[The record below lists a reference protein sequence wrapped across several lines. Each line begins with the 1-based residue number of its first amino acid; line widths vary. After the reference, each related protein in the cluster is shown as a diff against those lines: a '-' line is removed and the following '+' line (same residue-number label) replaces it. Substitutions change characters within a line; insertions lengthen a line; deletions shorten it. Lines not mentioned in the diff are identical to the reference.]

1 MPLPQD
7 HPQAIC
13 KNYLTKKETD
23 IFITVL
29 SHLYILFIT
38 FSITDAVDIFLVAIM
53 LYQLYKMV
61 KGTAAV
67 NVFIGLALIY
77 IIWIIVRAFELK
89 LLGSIL
95 GKFVNVGVI
104 AVMVVFQQEIRKFLL
119 YIGSNEFIKNKNWKS
134 ILMFNTQDITT
145 SRFALDADAIINACF
160 NMSETKTG
168 ALIIISRKSDLK
180 FYVNTGESVDSA
192 LTEKMLENIFYKNSP
207 MHDGAVIIKD
217 NRIIA
222 ARCVLPVTEK
232 ENFPSHF
239 GMRHRAA
246 VGLTETTD
254 ALAITVS
261 EQTGHVSLTVN
272 GDINTNLNREK
283 LRYLIEKNLKS

>member
-1 MPLPQD
+1 ML
-7 HPQAIC
+7 IL
-13 KNYLTKKETD
+13 NY
-23 IFITVL
+23 
-29 SHLYILFIT
+29 SLFIT
-38 FSITDAVDIFLVAIM
+38 FGITDAVDIILVAIM

-77 IIWIIVRAFELK
+77 IVWIIVRAFELK

-95 GKFVNVGVI
+95 GKFINVGVI

-119 YIGSNEFIKNKNWKS
+119 YIGSNEFIKNINWKTIFS
-134 ILMFNTQDITT
+134 FSNSSVAT
-145 SRFALDADAIINACF
+145 SRFVLDADSVINACF

-168 ALIIISRKSDLK
+168 ALIIVSRKSDLK
-180 FYVNTGESVDSA
+180 FYVNTGEVVDSA
-192 LTEKMLENIFYKNSP
+192 LTDKMLENIFYKNSP

-261 EQTGHVSLTVN
+261 EQTGNVSLTVN
-272 GDINTNLNREK
+272 GEINSNLNRDK
-283 LRYLIEKNLKS
+283 LRYLIEKNLKN

>member
-1 MPLPQD
+1 MLPQ
-7 HPQAIC
+7 
-13 KNYLTKKETD
+13 
-23 IFITVL
+23 
-29 SHLYILFIT
+29 LYILFIS
-38 FSITDAVDIFLVAIM
+38 FGITDAIDVLLVAIM

-77 IIWIIVRAFELK
+77 IVWIIVQAFELK

-104 AVMVVFQQEIRKFLL
+104 AIMVVFQQEIRKFLL
-119 YIGSNEFIKNKNWKS
+119 YIGSNEFIKNRNWKHFLS
-134 ILMFNTQDITT
+134 FSNQSAVS
-145 SRFALDADAIINACF
+145 SRFALDADAVINACF
-160 NMSETKTG
+160 NMSETRTG

-180 FYVNTGESVDSA
+180 FYVNTGETVDSA
-192 LTEKMLENIFYKNSP
+192 LTDKMLENIFYKNSP

-261 EQTGHVSLTVN
+261 EQTGTISLTVN
-272 GDINTNLNREK
+272 GEINSNLNRDK
-283 LRYLIEKNLKS
+283 LRYLIEKNLKN

>member
-1 MPLPQD
+1 MLNQ
-7 HPQAIC
+7 
-13 KNYLTKKETD
+13 
-23 IFITVL
+23 
-29 SHLYILFIT
+29 LYILFLS
-38 FSITDAVDIFLVAIM
+38 FNITDAIDILLVAIM

-77 IIWIIVRAFELK
+77 IVWIIVRAFELK

-95 GKFVNVGVI
+95 GKFINVGVI

-119 YIGSNEFIKNKNWKS
+119 YIGSNEFIKNKNWKTIFS
-134 ILMFNTQDITT
+134 FSTQSAAA
-145 SRFALDADAIINACF
+145 SRFVLDADSVITACF

-180 FYVNTGESVDSA
+180 FYVNTGEIVDSA
-192 LTEKMLENIFYKNSP
+192 LTDKMLENIFYKNSP

-261 EQTGHVSLTVN
+261 EQTGNVSLTVN
-272 GDINTNLNREK
+272 GEINSNLNRDK
-283 LRYLIEKNLKS
+283 LRYLIEKNLKN

>member
-1 MPLPQD
+1 M
-7 HPQAIC
+7 
-13 KNYLTKKETD
+13 LTLLY
-23 IFITVL
+23 IFISFGL
-29 SHLYILFIT
+29 ADAIDIL
-38 FSITDAVDIFLVAIM
+38 LVAIM

-61 KGTAAV
+61 RGTAAV
-67 NVFIGLALIY
+67 NVFMGLALIY
-77 IIWIIVRAFELK
+77 VVWIVVRAFELT

-95 GKFVNVGVI
+95 GKFINVGFI
-104 AVMVVFQQEIRKFLL
+104 AVLVVFQQEIRKFLL
-119 YIGSNEFIKNKNWKS
+119 YIGSNEFVKNRNWKT
-134 ILMFNTQDITT
+134 ILSFSNHEAVA
-145 SRFALDADAIINACF
+145 SRYTLDDEALINACY
-160 NMSETKTG
+160 NMSESKTG

-180 FYVNTGESVDSA
+180 FYVNTGEIVDSV

-207 MHDGAVIIKD
+207 LHDGAVIIKD

-222 ARCVLPVTEK
+222 ARCVLPVTER

-272 GDINTNLNREK
+272 GEISINISKDK
-283 LRYLIEKNLKS
+283 LRYLIEKNLKN

>member
-1 MPLPQD
+1 MFMAL
-7 HPQAIC
+7 H
-13 KNYLTKKETD
+13 
-23 IFITVL
+23 
-29 SHLYILFIT
+29 ILFIT
-38 FSITDAVDIFLVAIM
+38 FSITDAIDILLVAIM

-77 IIWIIVRAFELK
+77 IVWIIVRAFELK

-95 GKFVNVGVI
+95 GKFINVGVI

-119 YIGSNEFIKNKNWKS
+119 YIGSNEFLKNKNWKTLFS
-134 ILMFNTQDITT
+134 FSNSSNTANRFILDV
-145 SRFALDADAIINACF
+145 DAIINACYS
-160 NMSETKTG
+160 MSETKTG
-168 ALIIISRKSDLK
+168 ALMVISRKSDLK
-180 FYVNTGESVDSA
+180 FYVNTGEIVDSA
-192 LTEKMLENIFYKNSP
+192 LTDKMLENIFYKNSP

-232 ENFPSHF
+232 ENFPSNF

-261 EQTGHVSLTVN
+261 EQTGSISLTVN
-272 GDINTNLNREK
+272 GEINSNLNKEK
-283 LRYLIEKNLKS
+283 LRYLIEKNIKN

>member
-1 MPLPQD
+1 MLLIPS
-7 HPQAIC
+7 
-13 KNYLTKKETD
+13 
-23 IFITVL
+23 F
-29 SHLYILFIT
+29 YILFLS
-38 FSITDAVDIFLVAIM
+38 FAITDAIDILLVAIM

-77 IIWIIVRAFELK
+77 IVWIIVRAFELK

-95 GKFVNVGVI
+95 GKFINVGVI

-119 YIGSNEFIKNKNWKS
+119 YIGSNEFIKNRNWKS
-134 ILMFNTQDITT
+134 IFLFSNQSTT
-145 SRFALDADAIINACF
+145 ASRFVLDADSVINACF

-180 FYVNTGESVDSA
+180 FYVNTGEIVDSA
-192 LTEKMLENIFYKNSP
+192 LTDKMLENIFYKNSP

-261 EQTGHVSLTVN
+261 EQTGNVSLTVN
-272 GDINTNLNREK
+272 GEINSNLNRDK
-283 LRYLIEKNLKS
+283 LRYLIEKNLKY

>member
-1 MPLPQD
+1 M
-7 HPQAIC
+7 
-13 KNYLTKKETD
+13 
-23 IFITVL
+23 L
-29 SHLYILFIT
+29 SSLHMLFIT
-38 FSITDAVDIFLVAIM
+38 FGIADAIDILLVSIM

-77 IIWIIVRAFELK
+77 VVYIVVRAFELK

-95 GKFVNVGVI
+95 GKFINVGVI
-104 AVMVVFQQEIRKFLL
+104 AIMVVFQQEIRKFLL
-119 YIGSNEFIKNKNWKS
+119 YIGSNEFLKNKSWKTLFS
-134 ILMFNTQDITT
+134 FSTQ
-145 SRFALDADAIINACF
+145 SVASNKFMLDADAIVNACF
-160 NMSETKTG
+160 AMSETKTG
-168 ALIIISRKSDLK
+168 ALIIISKKSDLK
-180 FYVNTGESVDSA
+180 FYVNTGEMVDSA
-192 LTEKMLENIFYKNSP
+192 LTDKMLENIFYKNSP

-246 VGLTETTD
+246 VGITETTD
-254 ALAITVS
+254 AIALTVS
-261 EQTGHVSLTVN
+261 EQTGSVSLTVN
-272 GDINTNLNREK
+272 AEINSNLTKEK
-283 LRYLIEKNLKS
+283 LRFLIEKNLKA

>member
-1 MPLPQD
+1 MLNQ
-7 HPQAIC
+7 
-13 KNYLTKKETD
+13 
-23 IFITVL
+23 FF
-29 SHLYILFIT
+29 ILFLS
-38 FSITDAVDIFLVAIM
+38 FGITDAVDIILVAVM

-77 IIWIIVRAFELK
+77 VVWIFVRAFELK

-95 GKFVNVGVI
+95 GKFINVGVI

-134 ILMFNTQDITT
+134 IFMFSNQASTS
-145 SRFALDADAIINACF
+145 SRFALDADAVINACF

-180 FYVNTGESVDSA
+180 FYVNTGEVVDSA
-192 LTEKMLENIFYKNSP
+192 LTDKMLENIFYKNSP

-222 ARCVLPVTEK
+222 ARCVLPVTEN

-254 ALAITVS
+254 ALALTVS

-272 GDINTNLNREK
+272 GEINSNLNRDK
-283 LRYLIEKNLKS
+283 LRYLIEKNLKN

>member
-1 MPLPQD
+1 
-7 HPQAIC
+7 
-13 KNYLTKKETD
+13 
-23 IFITVL
+23 
-29 SHLYILFIT
+29 
-38 FSITDAVDIFLVAIM
+38 M

-67 NVFIGLALIY
+67 NVFIGLVLIY
-77 IIWIIVRAFELK
+77 IIWIIVRAFELQ

-119 YIGSNEFIKNKNWKS
+119 YIGSNEYLKNRNWKNIFS
-134 ILMFNTQDITT
+134 FSSHSVVSSGIM
-145 SRFALDADAIINACF
+145 LDSESLIKACF
-160 NMSETKTG
+160 SMSETNTG

-180 FYVNTGESVDSA
+180 FYVNTGEIIDSV
-192 LTEKMLENIFYKNSP
+192 LTDKMLENIFYKNSP

-232 ENFPSHF
+232 ESFPSHF

-261 EQTGHVSLTVN
+261 EQTGHVSLTIN
-272 GDINTNLNREK
+272 GEINSNLGIDK
-283 LRYLIEKNLKS
+283 LRYLIEKNLKN

>member
-1 MPLPQD
+1 ML
-7 HPQAIC
+7 
-13 KNYLTKKETD
+13 
-23 IFITVL
+23 L
-29 SHLYILFIT
+29 SLHILFIA
-38 FSITDAVDIFLVAIM
+38 FGIADAVDIFLVSIM

-77 IIWIIVRAFELK
+77 IVYIVVRAFELK

-95 GKFVNVGVI
+95 GKFINVGVI
-104 AVMVVFQQEIRKFLL
+104 AIMVVFQQEIRKFLL
-119 YIGSNEFIKNKNWKS
+119 YIGSNEFLKNKSWKGLFS
-134 ILMFNTQDITT
+134 FSNQSVASNKFM
-145 SRFALDADAIINACF
+145 LDVDAIINASF

-168 ALIIISRKSDLK
+168 ALIVISKKSDLK
-180 FYVNTGESVDSA
+180 FYVNTGELVDSA
-192 LTEKMLENIFYKNSP
+192 LTDKMLENIFYKNSP

-232 ENFPSHF
+232 EDFPSHF

-246 VGLTETTD
+246 VGITETTD
-254 ALAITVS
+254 SMALTVS
-261 EQTGHVSLTVN
+261 EQTGSVSLTVN
-272 GDINTNLNREK
+272 GEINSNLTRDK
-283 LRYLIEKNLKS
+283 LRFLIEKTLKA

>member
-1 MPLPQD
+1 
-7 HPQAIC
+7 
-13 KNYLTKKETD
+13 
-23 IFITVL
+23 VL
-29 SHLYILFIT
+29 SSFILFLS
-38 FSITDAVDIFLVAIM
+38 FSITDAVDILLVAIM

-77 IIWIIVRAFELK
+77 VVWIFVRAFELK

-95 GKFVNVGVI
+95 GKFINVGVI

-119 YIGSNEFIKNKNWKS
+119 YIGSNEFIKNKNWRTIFLFS
-134 ILMFNTQDITT
+134 NQAAAA
-145 SRFALDADAIINACF
+145 SRFALDVDAVINACF

-180 FYVNTGESVDSA
+180 FYVNTGELVDSA
-192 LTEKMLENIFYKNSP
+192 LTDKMLENIFYKNSP

-222 ARCVLPVTEK
+222 ARCVLPVTEN

-261 EQTGHVSLTVN
+261 EQTGIVSLTFD
-272 GDINTNLNREK
+272 GDINSNLTRDK
-283 LRYLIEKNLKS
+283 LRYLIEKNLKN

>member
-1 MPLPQD
+1 
-7 HPQAIC
+7 
-13 KNYLTKKETD
+13 
-23 IFITVL
+23 
-29 SHLYILFIT
+29 
-38 FSITDAVDIFLVAIM
+38 M

-77 IIWIIVRAFELK
+77 IVWIIVRAFELK

-95 GKFVNVGVI
+95 GKFINVGVI

-119 YIGSNEFIKNKNWKS
+119 YIGSNEFIKNRNWKTIFS
-134 ILMFNTQDITT
+134 FSNQSAVS
-145 SRFALDADAIINACF
+145 SRFILDADAVINACF
-160 NMSETKTG
+160 SMSESKTG
-168 ALIIISRKSDLK
+168 ALIIVSRKSDLK
-180 FYVNTGESVDSA
+180 FYVNTGEMVDSA
-192 LTEKMLENIFYKNSP
+192 LTDKMLENIFYKNSP

-222 ARCVLPVTEK
+222 ARCVLPVTEN

-261 EQTGHVSLTVN
+261 EQTGNVSLTVN
-272 GDINTNLNREK
+272 GEINSNLNRDK
-283 LRYLIEKNLKS
+283 LRYLIEKNLKN

>member
-1 MPLPQD
+1 ML
-7 HPQAIC
+7 IL
-13 KNYLTKKETD
+13 NY
-23 IFITVL
+23 
-29 SHLYILFIT
+29 SLFIT
-38 FSITDAVDIFLVAIM
+38 FGITDAVDIILVAIM

-77 IIWIIVRAFELK
+77 IVWIIVRAFELK

-95 GKFVNVGVI
+95 GKFINVGVI

-119 YIGSNEFIKNKNWKS
+119 YIGSNEFIKNKNWKTIFS
-134 ILMFNTQDITT
+134 FSNSSVAT
-145 SRFALDADAIINACF
+145 SRFVLDADSVINACF

-168 ALIIISRKSDLK
+168 ALIIVSRKSDLK
-180 FYVNTGESVDSA
+180 FYVNTGEVVDSA
-192 LTEKMLENIFYKNSP
+192 LTDKMLENIFYKNSP

-261 EQTGHVSLTVN
+261 EQTGNVSLTVN
-272 GDINTNLNREK
+272 GEINSNLNRDK
-283 LRYLIEKNLKS
+283 LRYLIEKNLKN

>member
-1 MPLPQD
+1 MFYP
-7 HPQAIC
+7 
-13 KNYLTKKETD
+13 
-23 IFITVL
+23 
-29 SHLYILFIT
+29 LYILFLS
-38 FSITDAVDIFLVAIM
+38 FNITDAIDIILVAIM

-77 IIWIIVRAFELK
+77 IVWIIVRAFELK

-95 GKFVNVGVI
+95 GKFINVGVI

-134 ILMFNTQDITT
+134 IFLFSNASVAS
-145 SRFALDADAIINACF
+145 SRFILDADAVINACF

-180 FYVNTGESVDSA
+180 FYVNTGEIVDSA
-192 LTEKMLENIFYKNSP
+192 LTNKMLENIFYKNSP

-222 ARCVLPVTEK
+222 ARCVLPVTEN

-261 EQTGHVSLTVN
+261 EQTGNVSLTVN
-272 GDINTNLNREK
+272 GEINSNLNRDK
-283 LRYLIEKNLKS
+283 LRYLIEKNLKN

>member
-1 MPLPQD
+1 M
-7 HPQAIC
+7 
-13 KNYLTKKETD
+13 
-23 IFITVL
+23 L
-29 SHLYILFIT
+29 SHFFILFLS
-38 FSITDAVDIFLVAIM
+38 FGITDAIDILLVAIM

-77 IIWIIVRAFELK
+77 VVWIIVRAFELK

-95 GKFVNVGVI
+95 GKFINVGVI

-119 YIGSNEFIKNKNWKS
+119 YIGSNEFIKNKNWKTIFS
-134 ILMFNTQDITT
+134 FSNQSAAA
-145 SRFALDADAIINACF
+145 SRFVLDADSVINACF
-160 NMSETKTG
+160 SMSESKTG

-180 FYVNTGESVDSA
+180 FYVNTGETVDSA
-192 LTEKMLENIFYKNSP
+192 LTDKMLENIFYKNSP

-222 ARCVLPVTEK
+222 ARCVLPVTEN

-261 EQTGHVSLTVN
+261 EQTGNVSLTVN
-272 GDINTNLNREK
+272 GEINSNLNRDK
-283 LRYLIEKNLKS
+283 LRYLIEKNLKN

>member
-1 MPLPQD
+1 MFSN
-7 HPQAIC
+7 QAS
-13 KNYLTKKETD
+13 T
-23 IFITVL
+23 
-29 SHLYILFIT
+29 S
-38 FSITDAVDIFLVAIM
+38 
-53 LYQLYKMV
+53 
-61 KGTAAV
+61 
-67 NVFIGLALIY
+67 
-77 IIWIIVRAFELK
+77 
-89 LLGSIL
+89 
-95 GKFVNVGVI
+95 
-104 AVMVVFQQEIRKFLL
+104 
-119 YIGSNEFIKNKNWKS
+119 
-134 ILMFNTQDITT
+134 
-145 SRFALDADAIINACF
+145 SRFALDADAVINACF

-180 FYVNTGESVDSA
+180 FYLNTGEVVDSA
-192 LTEKMLENIFYKNSP
+192 LTDKMLENIFYKNSP

-261 EQTGHVSLTVN
+261 EQTGNVSLTVN
-272 GDINTNLNREK
+272 GEITSNLNRDK
-283 LRYLIEKNLKS
+283 LRYLIEKNLKN